1 MRAHLGLVGGGP
13 AEILLSH
20 LSHSLGVESMVFEPK
35 SHQEV
40 KAAFKAGVLADATAK
55 LPRET
60 DVGERVD
67 QEELLHEEVILRVR
81 AMRDLDRQEWHTF
94 STLL

>member
-1 MRAHLGLVGGGP
+1 
-13 AEILLSH
+13 
-20 LSHSLGVESMVFEPK
+20 
-35 SHQEV
+35 
-40 KAAFKAGVLADATAK
+40 VLADATAK

-81 AMRDLDRQEWHTF
+81 AMHDLDRQERHTF
-94 STLL
+94 STLF

>member
-1 MRAHLGLVGGGP
+1 
-13 AEILLSH
+13 
-20 LSHSLGVESMVFEPK
+20 MVFEPK
-35 SHQEV
+35 GRQEV
-40 KAAFKAGVLADATAK
+40 KTAVKAGVLADATVK

-81 AMRDLDRQEWHTF
+81 AMRDLDRQERHTF